1 MIPLNRIREI
11 FIKNKEHSIEIMS
24 KISQKKVEK
33 IKEDILS
40 VLFEAG
46 MRGLFT
52 KQISDEI
59 ARNDE
64 FVLKLL
70 LDMEKQKLVK
80 PIQRTKKG
88 TDFIRRK
95 QWTLTNKAYE
105 AYKQLL

>member
-1 MIPLNRIREI
+1 
-11 FIKNKEHSIEIMS
+11 MS

-46 MRGLFT
+46 MRGMFT
-52 KQISDEI
+52 KQIGDEI

-70 LDMEKQKLVK
+70 SEMEKQNLIKQMRK
-80 PIQRTKKG
+80 TKKG
-88 TDFIRRK
+88 TEFIRRK

>member
-1 MIPLNRIREI
+1 
-11 FIKNKEHSIEIMS
+11 MS

-40 VLFEAG
+40 VLFDAG
-46 MRGLFT
+46 IRGMFT

-70 LDMEKQKLVK
+70 NELEKQKIVK
-80 PIQRTKKG
+80 QMRKTKKG
-88 TDFIRRK
+88 TEFIRRK
-95 QWTLTNKAYE
+95 QWTLTTKAYE
-105 AYKQLL
+105 AYKDLL

>member
-1 MIPLNRIREI
+1 
-11 FIKNKEHSIEIMS
+11 MS

-40 VLFEAG
+40 VLFESG
-46 MRGLFT
+46 MRGMFT

-70 LDMEKQKLVK
+70 SDMENQKLVK
-80 PIQRTKKG
+80 QMKKTKKG
-88 TDFIRRK
+88 TEFIRRK
-95 QWTLTNKAYE
+95 QWTLTTKAYD